1 METKKLFSVD
11 ITQEVVTGAGDVIQL
26 LSYKA
31 DISNRSYTLCKVL
44 ELEDVDRTTA
54 DNWVYMMLIANDEYP
69 LVISKECAQ
78 SILDNP
84 KKGEQ
89 LAYSRWLDR
98 YR

>member
-1 METKKLFSVD
+1 METKKTVSVD
-11 ITQEVVTGAGDVIQL
+11 IRQEVVTGAGDVIEL
-26 LSYKA
+26 LRYKA
-31 DISNRSYTLCKVL
+31 GIGDRSYNLCKVL
-44 ELEDVDRTTA
+44 AVEAVDRTTA
-54 DNWVYMMLIANDEYP
+54 DNWVYMMLISDDKYP

-84 KKGEQ
+84 EKGYE